1 MLGSFLRNQQGQ
13 GTIYKELIHMSKIQ
27 FSRPTTGLDVIVT
40 SMLNKENIESVL
52 GLDFHVET
60 FTVTLGNQKV
70 IDSMNEC
77 DRALNFVNL
86 KTLEGEEEEV
96 QYRLF

>member
-77 DRALNFVNL
+77 DRALNLVNL

>member
-1 MLGSFLRNQQGQ
+1 
-13 GTIYKELIHMSKIQ
+13 MSKIQ

-40 SMLNKENIESVL
+40 SMLNKENSESVL
-52 GLDFHVET
+52 GLEFHVET

-77 DRALNFVNL
+77 DRTLNFVNL

>member
-1 MLGSFLRNQQGQ
+1 
-13 GTIYKELIHMSKIQ
+13 MSKIQ

-77 DRALNFVNL
+77 DRALNLVNL